1 MDIRDNKGNAGN
13 RVSRVSQRSAWD
25 HKQRGTMKNKAMLQ
39 KMACLDTPHMGC
51 SQKNNLTAQLSPLQP
66 ENQQVHRTGAL
77 AESS

>member
-1 MDIRDNKGNAGN
+1 
-13 RVSRVSQRSAWD
+13 
-25 HKQRGTMKNKAMLQ
+25 MKNKAMLQ